1 MQTCIVVDDSA
12 TVRHV
17 VKHILASL
25 GFDVRE
31 AEDGARALDECR
43 QAMPDL
49 VMLDWNMPVM
59 DGLTFLRRLR
69 KLPTGQS
76 PKVIFCT
83 TINDLMHIEQALD
96 AGADEYIMKPFDEQ
110 IIRTKLMQTGLLAP

>member
-1 MQTCIVVDDSA
+1 MKTCIVVDDSA

-17 VKHILASL
+17 VKHILVSL
-25 GFDVRE
+25 GLDVRE

-43 QAMPDL
+43 KAMPDL
-49 VMLDWNMPVM
+49 IMLDWNMPVM

-69 KLPTGQS
+69 KIPSGQN

-110 IIRTKLMQTGLLAP
+110 IIRTKLMQTGLLAE